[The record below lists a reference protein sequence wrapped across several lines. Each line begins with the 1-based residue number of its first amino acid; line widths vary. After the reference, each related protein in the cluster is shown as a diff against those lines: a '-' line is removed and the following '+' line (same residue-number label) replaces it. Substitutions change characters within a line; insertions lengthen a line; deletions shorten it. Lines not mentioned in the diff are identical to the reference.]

1 MSALLLPNES
11 LARPRPD
18 GIGVGMGFDVE
29 YIAPQA
35 SVIPVARRAPG
46 SRSSTCAARRNRVT
60 AWCPALAVG
69 AEANLDPVPMP
80 RGEGRVVFT
89 ITADA
94 TGVIREM
101 NELNNTVIGSC
112 LILQ

>member
-1 MSALLLPNES
+1 VRRDATRRE
-11 LARPRPD
+11 AFERP
-18 GIGVGMGFDVE
+18 
-29 YIAPQA
+29 
-35 SVIPVARRAPG
+35 
-46 SRSSTCAARRNRVT
+46 T
-60 AWCPALAVG
+60 PALAVG
-69 AEANLDPVPMP
+69 AEANVDPVPMP
-80 RGEGRVVFT
+80 RGEGTVVFT